1 MFKHLLWILPFFV
14 LQIVIKPYCCSFEC
28 CFYINQAPTSI
39 YYYYYY
45 YYYYI
50 DALLI
55 VFILF
60 FKQLKETFEF

>member
-1 MFKHLLWILPFFV
+1 MFKHLLWILPFLV

-45 YYYYI
+45 YYI